1 MTFEVM
7 AKEDGSDELFTRL
20 RLSRRARLFAAMEA
34 ESLDVLVLGRTPSVR
49 YACGARLL
57 WRPGAFAF
65 APLCIVVRS
74 TKRIHLLS
82 TWDDGIPEEIGRENL
97 YGLFWNPVHLIA
109 ALQSIPG
116 LDSAS
121 SIGTD
126 SATPGTEHLLS
137 LLSPS
142 AEFRDA
148 ASLLEEVRQ
157 RKDADE
163 LTCLTRALALAEEGY
178 DVMRGLLHTEVSER
192 TLAAR
197 FFERVCELGSPT
209 PASESVVSKNAQF
222 GGTPHSRRLEA
233 GDLVTF
239 TPSALYAGYEGGF
252 GRTIE
257 VGPPTQRNQELIAST
272 ETSCHQ
278 LIERCVPGATGRTLV
293 ADGEA
298 LGLGPEQLL
307 IHGLGLGA
315 EWPLLGFGMGAHLR
329 LETGMVLSVHV
340 RRDDADGRAALH
352 KEMVQITDDGP
363 VTLSRKA
370 GQ

>member
-1 MTFEVM
+1 MTVF
-7 AKEDGSDELFTRL
+7 GPLPF
-20 RLSRRARLFAAMEA
+20 FHF
-34 ESLDVLVLGRTPSVR
+34 PS
-49 YACGARLL
+49 
-57 WRPGAFAF
+57 
-65 APLCIVVRS
+65 I
-74 TKRIHLLS
+74 
-82 TWDDGIPEEIGRENL
+82 
-97 YGLFWNPVHLIA
+97 
-109 ALQSIPG
+109 
-116 LDSAS
+116 
-121 SIGTD
+121 
-126 SATPGTEHLLS
+126 
-137 LLSPS
+137 
-142 AEFRDA
+142 
-148 ASLLEEVRQ
+148 ASLTMP
-157 RKDADE
+157 KDTSIKKILLIGAGPIVIGQGCEFDYSGVQA
-163 LTCLTRALALAEEGY
+163 CKALAEEGY

-340 RRDDADGRAALH
+340 RREDADGRAALH